1 MRILNYIS
9 VPTPKQGTRA
19 GRRVTGFRGV
29 TLVGARGKIL
39 AYADKVAVDSRTIG
53 FSRVTFGRAVLP
65 PSPGVRVR
73 EATLL
78 DHARPRLRLFG
89 LSLTLPDGVQRVSG
103 SGWAC
108 DAAIGTF
115 RRCVRLPAQAETR
128 RRAKG

>member
-1 MRILNYIS
+1 VRILNYIS

-19 GRRVTGFRGV
+19 GRRATGFRGV

-39 AYADKVAVDSRTIG
+39 AYADKVAVDWRTIG

-65 PSPGVRVR
+65 TPPGVRVR

-103 SGWAC
+103 GGWAC

-115 RRCVRLPAQAETR
+115 ERLIILKRLHQTSRR
-128 RRAKG
+128 